1 MTFKQ
6 SEEIREYVN
15 ERNHYS
21 AIRVNNERPI
31 VFIGL
36 EFDDDCWAITLKSNI
51 FYTTE
56 MEHIIN
62 WCKENDL
69 IMWINNGDLEI
80 Q

>member
-6 SEEIREYVN
+6 LEEIREYVT

-21 AIRVNNERPI
+21 AVRVNHERPI
-31 VFIGL
+31 VFKEM
-36 EFDDDCWAITLKSNI
+36 EFDDECFAITLKSNI
-51 FYTTE
+51 FFTTE
-56 MEHIIN
+56 MEHIIK

-69 IMWINNGDLEI
+69 MMWINNGDLEI

>member
-6 SEEIREYVN
+6 LGEIRNFVT

-21 AIRVNNERPI
+21 VIRVNKEIPI
-31 VFIGL
+31 VFKEM